1 MITRP
6 KEVSSWLKHYISE
19 VNEDSLIEGLKKQT
33 QETLE
38 LLNSLSD
45 EQLNYRYA
53 EGKWTIREIMV
64 HLIDSERVFSYRAL
78 RFSRKDNTELPG
90 YDQDLFVANSCSNE
104 RSLKSLLEEYIVVRT
119 ANVALFSNL
128 TDAML
133 DFRGR
138 ANGNEMSAR
147 ELGFATLGHEM
158 HHIRVIRERYL

>member
-1 MITRP
+1 
-6 KEVSSWLKHYISE
+6 
-19 VNEDSLIEGLKKQT
+19 
-33 QETLE
+33 
-38 LLNSLSD
+38 
-45 EQLNYRYA
+45 
-53 EGKWTIREIMV
+53 
-64 HLIDSERVFSYRAL
+64 
-78 RFSRKDNTELPG
+78 
-90 YDQDLFVANSCSNE
+90 VANSCSNE

-128 TDAML
+128 TDEML